1 MGNDRKRLYDEAAS
15 TIMDPYLH
23 RSLEP
28 EEMQF
33 LLHLLDVVI
42 MKPDQ
47 RSLPAL
53 LKKWRSQPDSPDVDE
68 IVKATLLATD
78 FNDSEQLAAN
88 LALLEELIQFD
99 SK

>member
-1 MGNDRKRLYDEAAS
+1 MGNNRKRLYDEAAS
-15 TIMDPYLH
+15 TIMDLYLNH
-23 RSLEP
+23 SIAP

-33 LLHLLDVVI
+33 LLHLLDGVV

-53 LKKWRSQPDSPDVDE
+53 LKKWRSLPDSPDVDE

-78 FNDSEQLAAN
+78 FNDSDQLSSN
-88 LALLEELIQFD
+88 LALLEELIQSN